1 MARETTAFF
10 HADAQSVRILYRI
23 LFIKHEVRLLANH
36 ATFRMLADT
45 TLQWSG
51 RLVADGHQG
60 HGVGTRTAVSKP
72 GLAWYMQQCVTW
84 CMTWCFT
91 TAFFCTAAH
100 AENPREQVCQRSGAL
115 ASAVAQARDRGMAQ
129 TAAVTAVAAT
139 ATPDEQAMVLEA
151 AHLLY
156 ERFRQMTPESAEFEF
171 TLDCL
176 DGAD

>member
-1 MARETTAFF
+1 M
-10 HADAQSVRILYRI
+10 
-23 LFIKHEVRLLANH
+23 
-36 ATFRMLADT
+36 
-45 TLQWSG
+45 
-51 RLVADGHQG
+51 
-60 HGVGTRTAVSKP
+60 GTRTSIDKD
-72 GLAWYMQQCVTW
+72 GLAWGMQQCVTW

-91 TAFFCTAAH
+91 TALFCTAAH

-115 ASAVAQARDRGMAQ
+115 ASAIACARDRGMEQ

-139 ATPDEQAMVLEA
+139 ATADEQAIVLEA
-151 AHLLY
+151 AHLLF